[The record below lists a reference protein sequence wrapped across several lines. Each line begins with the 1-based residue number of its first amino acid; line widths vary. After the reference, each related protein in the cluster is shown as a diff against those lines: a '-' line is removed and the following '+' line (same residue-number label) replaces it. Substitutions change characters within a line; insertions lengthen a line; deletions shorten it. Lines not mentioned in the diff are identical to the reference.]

1 VESSSAE
8 SEPDPGV
15 LEDIVRR
22 VVRVAAPQKI
32 ILFGSAARGQMGPN
46 SDIDLL
52 VVKSG
57 DYHRGALTD
66 EIYMSLFGV
75 GVAVDVVLATPADV
89 DRYGQCPSAVFAPAL
104 HEGRLLHAA

>member
-1 VESSSAE
+1 MESSSAE
-8 SEPDPGV
+8 SEPDPDV

-22 VVRVAAPQKI
+22 VVKVAAPQKI

-52 VVKSG
+52 VVKSD

-75 GVAVDVVLATPADV
+75 GGSRGCGRSHSRRRRALWAVPLRRVSPRAT
-89 DRYGQCPSAVFAPAL
+89 
-104 HEGRLLHAA
+104 

>member
-1 VESSSAE
+1 
-8 SEPDPGV
+8 
-15 LEDIVRR
+15 
-22 VVRVAAPQKI
+22 
-32 ILFGSAARGQMGPN
+32 MGPN

-66 EIYMSLFGV
+66 EIY
-75 GVAVDVVLATPADV
+75 T
-89 DRYGQCPSAVFAPAL
+89 SAVLAPAL

>member
-1 VESSSAE
+1 
-8 SEPDPGV
+8 V

-22 VVRVAAPQKI
+22 VVKVAAPQKI
-32 ILFGSAARGQMGPN
+32 ILLGSAARGQMGPN

-66 EIYMSLFGV
+66 EIYISRRP
-75 GVAVDVVLATPADV
+75 VLQCTAGGRGAD
-89 DRYGQCPSAVFAPAL
+89 RGLGHFPS
-104 HEGRLLHAA
+104 